1 MKSYGRKIIDY
12 IFKRWTE
19 RPAICYEPER
29 KVQADSDRSDIR
41 VFETGLSTQ
50 QYGDNR
56 QSTRTAEEEEC
67 LRLIKIAKE
76 QGLYIDKSDWGKFG
90 DRRMIA
96 TGESIVF
103 LSEDGTTFTKM
114 KSPFAKAPMKHI
126 LPEDIIYEHL
136 IHNILFPSTRY
147 RFVGFSEDIKG
158 IRIVLQQRN
167 ISDMFQVPS
176 QKTIDDYLINQLGL
190 TKEDRYFYGDEYLAI
205 TDVSNVSDNVLCD
218 EDGKLYFIDPIIR
231 LKKSE
236 ERYGSIFIEQD
247 VYDSYNCKK
256 QKSHP
261 GSLCKWEAWWKLSPQ
276 RYVYFLKLQN
286 FLRINFCKVPCF
298 ERRLHIVSEKFGS
311 FCCYSDCFA
320 AKILFYL
327 KNLLINSLFSFI
339 LRTFA
344 EHSQ

>member
-1 MKSYGRKIIDY
+1 MLLGEGTKG
-12 IFKRWTE
+12 
-19 RPAICYEPER
+19 AICYEPER

-41 VFETGLSTQ
+41 VFETGISPQ

-56 QSTRTAEEEEC
+56 QSTRTAEKEEC

-90 DRRMIA
+90 DRRMIP

-261 GSLCKWEAWWKLSPQ
+261 GSLCKWKAWWKLSPQ
-276 RYVYFLKLQN
+276 RYVYFFETAKL
-286 FLRINFCKVPCF
+286 
-298 ERRLHIVSEKFGS
+298 
-311 FCCYSDCFA
+311 FA
-320 AKILFYL
+320 NK
-327 KNLLINSLFSFI
+327 LL
-339 LRTFA
+339 
-344 EHSQ
+344 

>member
-1 MKSYGRKIIDY
+1 MMSYGRKIIDY
-12 IFKRWTE
+12 IFKRWAK

-41 VFETGLSTQ
+41 VFETGLSSQ

-67 LRLIKIAKE
+67 LRLIRIAKE
-76 QGLYIDKSDWGKFG
+76 QGLYIDKSDWGRFG
-90 DRRMIA
+90 DRRMIP

-103 LSEDGTTFTKM
+103 LSEDGITFTKM

-136 IHNILFPSTRY
+136 IHNMLFPSTRY

-190 TKEDRYFYGDEYLAI
+190 TKEDRYFYGNEYLAI

-231 LKKSE
+231 LKKSGRE
-236 ERYGSIFIEQD
+236 
-247 VYDSYNCKK
+247 V
-256 QKSHP
+256 
-261 GSLCKWEAWWKLSPQ
+261 WE
-276 RYVYFLKLQN
+276 
-286 FLRINFCKVPCF
+286 
-298 ERRLHIVSEKFGS
+298 
-311 FCCYSDCFA
+311 
-320 AKILFYL
+320 YL
-327 KNLLINSLFSFI
+327 Y
-339 LRTFA
+339 RTRCV
-344 EHSQ
+344 